1 MLVNFSQEEI
11 VLPKATIVGVAEK
24 VSPCVV
30 AAINDNDDSGN
41 SPRSLGGNKT
51 RRPVNTVTEAKYSK
65 YLDSTLGH
73 LTRKERIVLE
83 PVLRKFR
90 HVFHHDENAEFKGT
104 DLVEHRIITGDAKPV
119 RKAPYRVPYA
129 LREEM
134 ETEVR
139 DMLKKGIIEPGF

>member
-1 MLVNFSQEEI
+1 M
-11 VLPKATIVGVAEK
+11 T
-24 VSPCVV
+24 
-30 AAINDNDDSGN
+30 GN
-41 SPRSLGGNKT
+41 SSRSLGGNKT
-51 RRPVNTVTEAKYSK
+51 RRAVNTVTEAKYSK

-90 HVFHHDENAEFKGT
+90 HVFHHDEDAELKGT

-134 ETEVR
+134 ETQVR
-139 DMLKKGIIEPGF
+139 DMLKKGVI